1 MTTLAPPPSPSVAAP
16 SEIAA
21 VRLRLLDH
29 FATGATRPVAERRR
43 LLRALYSA
51 VKKHE
56 PALHAA
62 LYADLRKSAH
72 EAFTTETGLV
82 RDEISHALHHLDTW
96 AAPQPVSAPLALQP
110 AWGRVRREPLGA
122 VLIIAPWNYPVQLA
136 LTPLA
141 AALAAGNVALLKP
154 SELAPHTSAALRAL
168 IADTFAPHEV
178 AVVEGGVEAATEL
191 LRHPW
196 GHIFFTGSTQVGQVV
211 YRAAAETM
219 SPVTLELGGKSPA
232 IVAADAPLALTAR
245 RLVWGKFTNAGQTC
259 VAPDYLLVDERIAAP
274 LVAALSAEITAQFG
288 ADPQQSAD
296 YGRIISE
303 RHFNRLL
310 GYLDG
315 GHIAH
320 GGQNAADTRYLA
332 PTLLTEPQL
341 DHAVMRDE
349 IFGPVLPILPY
360 RSLDV
365 ALAFTNARPK
375 PLASYV
381 FTSSGRT
388 AQSVVEGLDAG
399 GTVINDTLIHLGN
412 SELPFG
418 GVGLS
423 GIGQY
428 HGRFGFDTFSR
439 PRAVLKKPFWLD
451 QFVRYA
457 PVRAWQTRV
466 ARWFIG

>member
-1 MTTLAPPPSPSVAAP
+1 MTTLAPPPTAAATD
-16 SEIAA
+16 I
-21 VRLRLLDH
+21 VTLRQRLLEH

-43 LLRALYSA
+43 LLRNLYAA

-56 PALHAA
+56 RSLHAA
-62 LYADLRKSAH
+62 LYADLRKGEH
-72 EAFTTETGLV
+72 EAFVTETGLV
-82 RDEISHALHHLDTW
+82 RDEIRHALDHLEAW

-110 AWGRVRREPLGA
+110 AWGWVRREPLGA

-136 LTPLA
+136 LTPLV

-154 SELAPHTSAALRAL
+154 SEIAPHASAALRAL

-178 AVVEGGVEAATEL
+178 ALVEGGVTETTEL
-191 LRHPW
+191 LRLPW

-259 VAPDYLLVDERIAAP
+259 VAPDYLLVDERIVKP
-274 LVAALSAEITAQFG
+274 LVDALSAEITAQYG
-288 ADPQQSAD
+288 ADPAASPD

-303 RHFNRLL
+303 RHFDRLL

-320 GGQNAADTRYLA
+320 GGQHAAESRYLA

-360 RSLDV
+360 RSLEV
-365 ALAFTNARPK
+365 ALAFANARPK

-381 FTSSGRT
+381 FSASDRT
-388 AQSVVEGLDAG
+388 AQAVVEGLDAG

-457 PVRAWQTRV
+457 PVRPWQTRI